1 MPGFLTGLIPASH
14 TPFDRG
20 GRLDLSVVPRQA
32 ELFRRSGMRAVFIAG
47 TTGEFAS
54 LTLDERKA
62 LCEAWVAAGGDD
74 LRIVAHTGHNCQADA
89 LELTTHARQ
98 AGVAA
103 IAAIAPSYFRPAG
116 IQDLIE
122 FCSPI
127 AAAADPLPFYFY
139 HIPGMTN
146 VRLPIAE
153 FLHEARFRMP
163 NLRGLKFSHSDLVEL
178 QECIN
183 VDDGAFEVV
192 FGQDEFLLAGL
203 CFGVR
208 GAVGATYNF
217 AGPHYQRLVQ
227 AYESGDFT
235 AARAAQLQ
243 ASRMIQVLCEFGF
256 SAASKA
262 AMALIGVDC
271 GPVRSPL
278 HNLST
283 EQVAALARKLA
294 PFDVFARPIETGARS

>member
-1 MPGFLTGLIPASH
+1 M
-14 TPFDRG
+14 
-20 GRLDLSVVPRQA
+20 
-32 ELFRRSGMRAVFIAG
+32 
-47 TTGEFAS
+47 
-54 LTLDERKA
+54 
-62 LCEAWVAAGGDD
+62 
-74 LRIVAHTGHNCQADA
+74 
-89 LELTTHARQ
+89 
-98 AGVAA
+98 
-103 IAAIAPSYFRPAG
+103 
-116 IQDLIE
+116 
-122 FCSPI
+122 PI
-127 AAAADPLPFYFY
+127 AAEADPLPFYFY

-203 CFGVR
+203 CFGVSR
-208 GAVGATYNF
+208 GGGAVNF
-217 AGPHYQRLVQ
+217 AGPHYRRVIQ
-227 AYESGDFT
+227 AFESGDLQ

-262 AMALIGVDC
+262 VMALIGVDC
-271 GPVRSPL
+271 GPVRSPI
-278 HNLST
+278 HNLSS
-283 EQVAALARKLA
+283 EQVEVLARKLSR
-294 PFDVFARPIETGARS
+294 FELLRGRFG

>member
-32 ELFRRSGMRAVFIAG
+32 ELFRQSKMRTVFIAG
-47 TTGEFAS
+47 TTGEFSS
-54 LTLDERKA
+54 LTQDERKA
-62 LCEAWVAAGGDD
+62 LCESWVAAGGDD
-74 LRIVAHTGHNCQADA
+74 LRIVAHTGHNCLADA
-89 LELTTHARQ
+89 VELTAHARR

-103 IAAIAPSYFRPAG
+103 IAAIAPSYFKPATV
-116 IQDLIE
+116 QDLIE
-122 FCSPI
+122 FCLPI
-127 AAAADPLPFYFY
+127 AAEADPLPFYFY
-139 HIPGMTN
+139 HIPGMTQ

-178 QECIN
+178 QDCVN

-217 AGPHYQRLVQ
+217 AGPHYQRVINS
-227 AYESGDFT
+227 YEAGDLK
-235 AARAAQLQ
+235 AARATQFQ
-243 ASRMIQVLCEFGF
+243 ATRMIQILCEFGF

-262 AMALIGVDC
+262 VMALIGVDC
-271 GPVRSPL
+271 GPVRPPLRSLSPQQVDA
-278 HNLST
+278 LS
-283 EQVAALARKLA
+283 RRLA
-294 PFDVFARPIETGARS
+294 PFDLFARPIKSGA

>member
-1 MPGFLTGLIPASH
+1 MPGFLSGLIPASH

-32 ELFRRSGMRAVFIAG
+32 ELFRQSGMRSVFIAG
-47 TTGEFAS
+47 TTGEFSS

-62 LCEAWVAAGGDD
+62 LCESWVAAGGAD
-74 LRIVAHTGHNCQADA
+74 LRIVAHAGHNCLADA
-89 LELTTHARQ
+89 VELTAHARQ

-103 IAAIAPSYFRPAG
+103 VAAVAPSYFKPATV
-116 IQDLIE
+116 QALIE
-122 FCSPI
+122 FCLPI
-127 AAAADPLPFYFY
+127 AAEADPLPFYYY

-178 QECIN
+178 QDCVN
-183 VDDGAFEVV
+183 VDSGAFEVV

-203 CFGVR
+203 CFGVG

-217 AGPHYQRLVQ
+217 AGPHYQRLIH
-227 AYESGDFT
+227 AYEAGDLK

-243 ASRMIQVLCEFGF
+243 ATRMVQVLNEFGF

-262 AMALIGVDC
+262 VMALIGVDC
-271 GPVRSPL
+271 GPVRPPL
-278 HNLST
+278 HNLSP
-283 EQVAALARKLA
+283 QQLDVLAQTLA
-294 PFDVFARPIETGARS
+294 KFDLFSRPIQNSK

>member
-1 MPGFLTGLIPASH
+1 
-14 TPFDRG
+14 
-20 GRLDLSVVPRQA
+20 
-32 ELFRRSGMRAVFIAG
+32 MRAVFIAG
-47 TTGEFAS
+47 TTGEFSS
-54 LTLDERKA
+54 LTLEERKS
-62 LCEAWVAAGGDD
+62 LCETWVEAGRDD
-74 LRIVAHTGHNCQADA
+74 LRIVAHTGHNCLAEA
-89 LELTTHARQ
+89 VELTAHARQ
-98 AGVAA
+98 AGAAA
-103 IAAIAPSYFRPAG
+103 IAAIAPSYFRPAS

-122 FCSPI
+122 FCLPI
-127 AAAADPLPFYFY
+127 AAEADPLPFYFY

-178 QECIN
+178 QDCVN

-217 AGPHYQRLVQ
+217 AGPHYQRLIH
-227 AYESGDFT
+227 AFESGDLK

-243 ASRMIQVLCEFGF
+243 ASRMIQVLNEFGF
-256 SAASKA
+256 LAATKV
-262 AMALIGVDC
+262 AMSLIGVDC

-278 HNLST
+278 HSLSP
-283 EQVAALARKLA
+283 ERANALAQKLSR
-294 PFDVFARPIETGARS
+294 FELFASPMTPVR

>member
-32 ELFRRSGMRAVFIAG
+32 ELFRQSGMRAVFIAG

-54 LTLDERKA
+54 LTVAERKA
-62 LCEAWVAAGGDD
+62 LCEGWVEAGGDD
-74 LRIVAHTGHNCQADA
+74 LRIVAHAGHNCLADA
-89 LELTTHARQ
+89 VELAAHATG
-98 AGVAA
+98 AGAAAVAA
-103 IAAIAPSYFRPAG
+103 VAPSYFRPATVH
-116 IQDLIE
+116 DLIE
-122 FCSPI
+122 FCLPI
-127 AAAADPLPFYFY
+127 AAEADPLPFYYY
-139 HIPGMTN
+139 HIPGMSN

-163 NLRGLKFSHSDLVEL
+163 NLRGLKFSHSDMVEL
-178 QECIN
+178 QDCVN
-183 VDDGAFEVV
+183 VDEGAFEVV

-217 AGPHYQRLVQ
+217 AGPHYQRVIQ
-227 AYESGDFT
+227 AYEAGDMK

-262 AMALIGVDC
+262 VMALIGVDC
-271 GPVRSPL
+271 GPVRPPLRSLSPQQQ
-278 HNLST
+278 
-283 EQVAALARKLA
+283 EALAQKLA
-294 PFDVFARPIETGARS
+294 RFELFARPMKSGG